1 MNENQINEALETVA
15 GHAVTPELDT
25 AIKEEI
31 AEGTP
36 TIATETSIA

>member
-1 MNENQINEALETVA
+1 MNENQINEALE
-15 GHAVTPELDT
+15 AVTGQPISTELDT

-36 TIATETSIA
+36 VIATETSIA